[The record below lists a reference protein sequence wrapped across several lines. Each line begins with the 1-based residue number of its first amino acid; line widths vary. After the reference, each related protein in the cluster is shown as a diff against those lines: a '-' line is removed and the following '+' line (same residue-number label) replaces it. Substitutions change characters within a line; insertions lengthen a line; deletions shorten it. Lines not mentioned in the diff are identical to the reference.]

1 MSPTARLRAT
11 PVRHPRRGLALM
23 VTLVLVVIVAIA
35 AAASMRSVAQET
47 RMTATSIDRNLMHQ
61 SAEAA
66 LRAAET
72 ETVGTRPPDYPSA
85 GCTAGKCAAV
95 ANDATAR
102 WADSSFGGWQP
113 STVSVAAGSPT
124 PETIIEQNGEG
135 ENWAGCG
142 QDAIR
147 SPNCMT
153 PRYRV
158 TSRATAEG
166 RATVILQADVATP

>member
-1 MSPTARLRAT
+1 MNQTRRPRARPLSQ
-11 PVRHPRRGLALM
+11 PRRGFTMM

-35 AAASMRSVAQET
+35 AAASMRSVALET

-66 LRAAET
+66 LRAAEAA
-72 ETVGTRPPDYPSA
+72 TVATSPTDYPNADCA
-85 GCTAGKCAAV
+85 GGRCAAV
-95 ANDATAR
+95 AHDATAR
-102 WADSSFGGWQP
+102 WADSSFSGWQD
-113 STVSVAAGSPT
+113 SAVGVASGSPT
-124 PETIIEQNGEG
+124 PQTIVEQNGEG

-153 PRYRV
+153 PRYRA

-166 RATVILQADVATP
+166 RATVILQSDVATP

>member
-1 MSPTARLRAT
+1 MSPTPRLRAT
-11 PVRHPRRGLALM
+11 PERHPRRGLAMM

-35 AAASMRSVAQET
+35 AAASMRSVALET

-72 ETVGTRPPDYPSA
+72 ETVGTQPSDYPNA
-85 GCTAGKCAAV
+85 GCTAGRCAAV
-95 ANDATAR
+95 AHDSTAR
-102 WADSSFGGWQP
+102 WADGGFADWQA
-113 STVSVAAGSPT
+113 STVNVASGSPT
-124 PETIIEQNGEG
+124 PTTIIEQNGEG
-135 ENWAGCG
+135 ENWAGCA

-147 SPNCMT
+147 SPNCLT

-166 RATVILQADVATP
+166 RATVILQSDVATP